1 MANIQ
6 DLVGRGKDMNE
17 IIKGIYQNRFVNVL
31 GLPGIGKTTI
41 SRYIGLYLEERNRFK
56 DGIIYISL
64 RNSRSANMLITQL
77 FQVILSKIS
86 NEELDALNKL
96 TKDKKVRE
104 EMLKDHQPNNL
115 GVDLMQLEKII
126 ICLKDREI
134 LVILDNLEDPLINDE
149 KDLKM
154 ILQKILG
161 ECTSIKFLSTSRI

>member
-1 MANIQ
+1 VKNHQDESIRREAFKFLIIRDIDNYESIAQIDFYQNTLSRKKKHECWALGPFENGKVHDIGLEEGPLFRLGMANIQ

-77 FQVILSKIS
+77 F
-86 NEELDALNKL
+86 
-96 TKDKKVRE
+96 
-104 EMLKDHQPNNL
+104 
-115 GVDLMQLEKII
+115 
-126 ICLKDREI
+126 
-134 LVILDNLEDPLINDE
+134 
-149 KDLKM
+149 
-154 ILQKILG
+154 
-161 ECTSIKFLSTSRI
+161 

>member
-1 MANIQ
+1 
-6 DLVGRGKDMNE
+6 MNE

-115 GVDLMQLEKII
+115 GVDLMQLEKNY
-126 ICLKDREI
+126 
-134 LVILDNLEDPLINDE
+134 NLS
-149 KDLKM
+149 
-154 ILQKILG
+154 QG
-161 ECTSIKFLSTSRI
+161 